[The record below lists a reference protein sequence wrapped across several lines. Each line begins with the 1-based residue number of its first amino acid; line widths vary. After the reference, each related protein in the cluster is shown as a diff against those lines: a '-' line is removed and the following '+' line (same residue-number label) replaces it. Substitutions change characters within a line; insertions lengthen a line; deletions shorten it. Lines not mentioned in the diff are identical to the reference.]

1 MPILQM
7 SRHITKFRTKKPL
20 YYYRGHATFQGSDYR
35 SFRENRKKS
44 HSTLDINP
52 SAHQNYEPTM
62 D

>member
-52 SAHQNYEPTM
+52 
-62 D
+62 